1 MEINLDR
8 VKEIKIE
15 KGGRHIPIKGLMV
28 LLICILTVYAP
39 IELTRVI
46 IAWGLTDRFIF
57 EVIFVWLFYSLAIL
71 MISAMIRVPG
81 TGKGNRQ
88 EKGND

>member
-1 MEINLDR
+1 MEINLDK

-15 KGGRHIPIKGLMV
+15 KSGRHIPLKGLMV

-39 IELTRVI
+39 VELTRVI
-46 IAWGLTDRFIF
+46 IAWGLTNRFIF
-57 EVIFVWLFYSLAIL
+57 ELAFVWLFYSLAIL

-81 TGKGNRQ
+81 TGKSNKQ
-88 EKGND
+88 EKSND